1 MRAPDDDHTA
11 LTQPTD
17 DVLSRFGT
25 TLRHR
30 DRKPMH
36 FSRPLVRSF
45 GALATIILLATAC
58 GGSGDSSTDS
68 STPTGALSGIS
79 PATVVIQADWF
90 PEAEHGAVYEMLGDD
105 YSADAETKR
114 VRGSLLDADRVDTGV
129 DLEIRSGGPAIGGLR
144 VVEAMA
150 TDDDITLGFVNT
162 DSAAFNYETI
172 PTIAVVATLDKSPQ
186 MIMWDPETY
195 PDVTSIADIGRAG
208 ITVNVFSAGTFL
220 DVFVATGVLNQD
232 QLDPSYDGS
241 PGRFIAE
248 GGTIAQ
254 QGFASAEPYLYEKVF
269 SDWGKPV
276 AYQLLHDAGYQSY
289 AQPLAIR
296 AADKEALA
304 PCLKKLVPII
314 QRSAAAYVEDGER
327 ANDII
332 VDAVAKFDT
341 FWVYEKGVADFSTK
355 VQRDLELVGNGDD
368 DTIGNFDFERAEQ
381 VLDQLRDAGLDVP
394 TDLTADM
401 IYTNEFIDPSIGL

>member
-1 MRAPDDDHTA
+1 
-11 LTQPTD
+11 
-17 DVLSRFGT
+17 
-25 TLRHR
+25 
-30 DRKPMH
+30 MH
-36 FSRPLVRSF
+36 ISRPLVRSL
-45 GALATIILLATAC
+45 GTLATITLFATAC
-58 GGSGDSSTDS
+58 GGSDDSSTDS
-68 STPTGALSGIS
+68 STPSGALSGICPS
-79 PATVVIQADWF
+79 TIVVQADWF
-90 PEAEHGAVYEMLGDD
+90 PEAEHGAVYQMLGDD
-105 YSADAETKR
+105 YSVDSDTKR
-114 VRGSLLDADRVDTGV
+114 VRGSLVDADGVDTGV
-129 DLEIRSGGPAIGGLR
+129 DLEIRSGGPAIGGMR

-150 TDDDITLGFVNT
+150 TDNDITLGFVNT
-162 DSAAFNYETI
+162 DSAAFNYTTT
-172 PTIAVVATLDKSPQ
+172 PTIAVVATLDKNPQ
-186 MIMWDPETY
+186 MIMWDPATY
-195 PDVTSIADIGRAG
+195 PDVKTIADIGRAG

-220 DVFVATGVLNQD
+220 DVFVATGVLNRD

-248 GGTIAQ
+248 GGKIAQ

-296 AADKEALA
+296 AADKDALA

-314 QRSAAAYVEDGER
+314 QRSAAAYVDNGDR
-327 ANDII
+327 ANRII

-355 VQRDLELVGNGDD
+355 VQRDLGLVGNGDD
-368 DTIGNFDFERAEQ
+368 DTIGNFDLARVDR
-381 VLDQLRDAGLDVP
+381 VLNQLRDAGLDVP
-394 TDLTADM
+394 ADLTADA